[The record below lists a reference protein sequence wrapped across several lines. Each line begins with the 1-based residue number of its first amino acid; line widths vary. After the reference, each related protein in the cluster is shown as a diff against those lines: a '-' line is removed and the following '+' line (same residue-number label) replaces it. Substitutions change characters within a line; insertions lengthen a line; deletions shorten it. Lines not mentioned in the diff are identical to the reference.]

1 MQFQAE
7 KNSGSKSV
15 GSTAAGSEQ
24 CWRSRKSSQGTWYSK
39 EWTSAGTE
47 SFCAEQG
54 RGIIDSEGGDEED
67 MLNPIASD
75 VVTSLSNVSVKKV
88 P

>member
-1 MQFQAE
+1 VWDRQLPEVNSAE
-7 KNSGSKSV
+7 GQENPV
-15 GSTAAGSEQ
+15 TEHDIQ
-24 CWRSRKSSQGTWYSK
+24 NN
-39 EWTSAGTE
+39 ETSAGTE

-54 RGIIDSEGGDEED
+54 RGITDSEGGDEED

-75 VVTSLSNVSVKKV
+75 VVTRLSNVSVKKV

>member
-1 MQFQAE
+1 VWDQQLPEVNSAE
-7 KNSGSKSV
+7 GQENPV
-15 GSTAAGSEQ
+15 REHDIQNNET
-24 CWRSRKSSQGTWYSK
+24 Y
-39 EWTSAGTE
+39 AGTD

-67 MLNPIASD
+67 MLTPIASD
-75 VVTSLSNVSVKKV
+75 VVTRLSNVSIKKV